1 MTIKSVVPAIDYKGR
16 RGYRITYTNGTT
28 EFQSLYSLGL

>member
-1 MTIKSVVPAIDYKGR
+1 MTIKSVVPAIDSEGR